1 MATHKAGATERR
13 YNYSDA
19 KKGADKIP
27 ARRRRRHREA
37 AAVHAEAEAEADEG

>member
-1 MATHKAGATERR
+1 MATIKAGATERR

-27 ARRRRRHREA
+27 ARRRRRHRAA
-37 AAVHAEAEAEADEG
+37 AAVQAEVAEDE

>member
-27 ARRRRRHREA
+27 ARRRGGPGVA
-37 AAVHAEAEAEADEG
+37 AAVPAVGVAVADEG